1 MREFSQVR
9 TVASRNS
16 LYQIL
21 AIDVALGLGQRAKTW
36 LSHTPIPL
44 GAGLSEGDCY
54 RELRRISLMSTSSA
68 ELRLIGFL
76 RSSPLWS
83 FQKFASGGRATS
95 SCTSLNVTF
104 AGA

>member
-1 MREFSQVR
+1 MREFSGVR

-21 AIDVALGLGQRAKTW
+21 AINVALGVGQRAKTW

-54 RELRRISLMSTSSA
+54 RELPRILLFST
-68 ELRLIGFL
+68 
-76 RSSPLWS
+76 RSSE
-83 FQKFASGGRATS
+83 
-95 SCTSLNVTF
+95 
-104 AGA
+104 

>member
-54 RELRRISLMSTSSA
+54 RELRRISLPRTLANSA
-68 ELRLIGFL
+68 LEELEDGLL
-76 RSSPLWS
+76 D
-83 FQKFASGGRATS
+83 RAVPFDS
-95 SCTSLNVTF
+95 
-104 AGA
+104 